1 MNYLLKLNFRDTS
14 VENAVNPTYVI
25 IKKIAGEEEVDL
37 TNEKTLRRLAR
48 LRNDKVKTI
57 FENGNYNFDV
67 FQYALK
73 DYFKRKDEK
82 QKQEEEENKKNQP
95 HVPEKPSRVKRIVSS
110 VFGCEFIMQ
119 IILVAAVFGL
129 FLFFSNKDSAFAKM
143 LWDSKK

>member
-1 MNYLLKLNFRDTS
+1 MNYLLKLNFRD
-14 VENAVNPTYVI
+14 VAENAANPTNAI
-25 IKKIAGEEEVDL
+25 IKKIASEEEIDL
-37 TNEKTLRRLAR
+37 TNEKTLRRLTR

-82 QKQEEEENKKNQP
+82 QKQEEEEAKKNQP

-129 FLFFSNKDSAFAKM
+129 FLFFSNKDSAFVKM